1 MSLLALLSFN
11 LTQQNLRAAEESACD
26 PQYLYHAKFGS
37 GEYSAVA
44 AHSSGLAL
52 HFYNAGYGAVYYQVG
67 ALAGERTYWAAP
79 QLSHGPAWRPAV
91 TISKEGF
98 VIAVFSDK
106 QDGVGCK
113 QYYRVGWINPHG
125 RVDQSINW
133 LTQVIYLDEGSKSS
147 VAMNDSG
154 FIVAAYEK
162 YQNGRAG
169 LNYRVGRLANPSSG
183 NYTIQWLSGQG
194 AIGYDEGINPHI
206 AINNLNQVVEVHEV
220 PGGHQLQSRRGIIA
234 GNNGSEIKFEQP
246 QRYDDNA
253 ADPAIIL
260 TDNGMVLEVHISD
273 GLFSRVGTLIHSNQ
287 HEIQWQRST
296 KVRENFDAV
305 NPAFAAD
312 GVFAIVVY
320 RDNEDPGN
328 SLYLS
333 TARTCYYP

>member
-98 VIAVFSDK
+98 VVAVF
-106 QDGVGCK
+106 
-113 QYYRVGWINPHG
+113 
-125 RVDQSINW
+125 
-133 LTQVIYLDEGSKSS
+133 
-147 VAMNDSG
+147 
-154 FIVAAYEK
+154 
-162 YQNGRAG
+162 
-169 LNYRVGRLANPSSG
+169 
-183 NYTIQWLSGQG
+183 
-194 AIGYDEGINPHI
+194 
-206 AINNLNQVVEVHEV
+206 
-220 PGGHQLQSRRGIIA
+220 
-234 GNNGSEIKFEQP
+234 
-246 QRYDDNA
+246 
-253 ADPAIIL
+253 
-260 TDNGMVLEVHISD
+260 
-273 GLFSRVGTLIHSNQ
+273 
-287 HEIQWQRST
+287 
-296 KVRENFDAV
+296 RENFDAV
-305 NPAFAAD
+305 NPALAAD

-320 RDNEDPGN
+320 RDNEDSGN

-333 TARTCYYP
+333 TTRTCYYP